1 MPIHSCR
8 ITDFRNI
15 PSVELNPSTQGLNI
29 LSGEN
34 GSGKTN
40 LLEALYYLSVAKS
53 FRQASSRCLI
63 RHGEREFAL
72 FADVTNQHA
81 RQTEIHRRIGMQRA
95 TIGGFKLRVGD
106 VSLTSMTELAYL
118 LPMRVIH
125 SQSHHFFELGPV
137 FRRKYLDW
145 GLFYHHKTF
154 LGCWQHYMRMLKQR
168 NAALRQ
174 QRPRHEIEI
183 WTAELL
189 RYGLEFDALRRQY
202 VADLAPLIINLAQ
215 ELLSIESLQISYEPG
230 FESKDNFAM
239 SLKQTY
245 VEDRRLGYTQL
256 GPHKADIT
264 IAHQG
269 RPVKHTLSRGQQKLL
284 ICAMIIAQ
292 GQLLTIQNELAPIYL
307 VDDLPAELDKNS
319 RKKLL
324 TVLSKQGTQ
333 IFMTAIEDKAIR
345 EEIDLLVYRKP
356 VKVFH
361 VEHGR
366 VRDISSSSN

>member
-1 MPIHSCR
+1 
-8 ITDFRNI
+8 
-15 PSVELNPSTQGLNI
+15 LNPSTKGLNI

-53 FRQASSRCLI
+53 FRQASARCLI
-63 RHGEREFAL
+63 RHNEREFAL
-72 FADVTNQHA
+72 FADVTDQHV
-81 RQTEIHRRIGMQRA
+81 REIEMHTRIGMQRG
-95 TIGGFKLRVGD
+95 TTGGLRLRLGD
-106 VSLTSMTELAYL
+106 VSPSGMTELAYL

-145 GLFYHHKTF
+145 GLFYHHKAF
-154 LGCWQHYMRMLKQR
+154 LGCWQHYMRMLRQR

-174 QRPRHEIEI
+174 QRSHHEIAI

-202 VADLAPLIINLAQ
+202 VADLTPLVVNLAQ
-215 ELLSIESLQISYEPG
+215 ELLSIESLQITYEAG
-230 FESKDNFAM
+230 WQSAEDLAM
-239 SLKQTY
+239 SLKQAY
-245 VEDRRLGYTQL
+245 VEDRRLGYTQY

-264 IAHQG
+264 ITHQDM
-269 RPVKHTLSRGQQKLL
+269 PVKHTLSRGQQKLL

-292 GQLLTIQNELAPIYL
+292 GQLLANQNELAPIYL
-307 VDDLPAELDKNS
+307 IDDLPAELDKHS
-319 RKKLL
+319 RRKLL
-324 TVLSKQGTQ
+324 TVLSKQDTQ
-333 IFMTAIEDKAIR
+333 IFMTAIEGKTIR
-345 EEIDLLVYRKP
+345 EEIDLLIYKKP

-366 VRDISSSSN
+366 VNEI